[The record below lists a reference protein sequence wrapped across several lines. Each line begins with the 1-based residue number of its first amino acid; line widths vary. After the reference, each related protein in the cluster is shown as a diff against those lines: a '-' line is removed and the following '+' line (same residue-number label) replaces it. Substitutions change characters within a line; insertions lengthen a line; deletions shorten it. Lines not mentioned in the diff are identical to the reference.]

1 MVDNIIQV
9 KKSVIRGTIRCP
21 SSKSYSH
28 RAIVIG
34 SLTNGNSVIR
44 NVLLARDTLATLNA
58 CKSLGAKIKHEN
70 GDLQIEGKA
79 RLDTPENVINVEN
92 SGTTLR
98 LVSAISSLVRKG
110 FTVITGDESLRKRPM
125 QPILDALIQLGV
137 KSYSTKMN
145 GFAPLI
151 VKGGGIRGG
160 IATVDGTVSSQFVS
174 ALLIS
179 CIYAD
184 SNVTIKING
193 DQVSKPYIESTL
205 ATMKKFGVTI
215 DHEPNY
221 SEFHIENME
230 YTPTVFKIPGD
241 FSTAALLLSAGVLAG
256 DRLTVQ
262 GLNFKLPQGDSRI
275 IDIIRMMGGKINV
288 DKEKGEVVVS
298 SNCEVL
304 EGGNF
309 DLTDNP
315 DLLPVVSI
323 LALKARSQVRVSGIA
338 HARLKESDRVA
349 NICSELAKLGA
360 VIKQQNNEILI
371 SPPKIL
377 RNASF
382 ESFNDHRLFMAF
394 TIASMLTE
402 KSRITGAESVDV
414 SYPNF
419 IEDMRKLNAVISSMP
434 NKQ

>member
-1 MVDNIIQV
+1 M
-9 KKSVIRGTIRCP
+9 
-21 SSKSYSH
+21 
-28 RAIVIG
+28 AIG
-34 SLTNGNSVIR
+34 SLTNGNSVIT
-44 NVLLARDTLATLNA
+44 NVLLARDTLATLTA
-58 CKSLGAKIKHEN
+58 CKSLGANIKHGN
-70 GDLQIEGKA
+70 GDLHIQGKS

-98 LVSAISSLVRKG
+98 LVSVMSSLVEKG

-145 GFAPLI
+145 GFAPII

-160 IATVDGTVSSQFVS
+160 IAVVDGSISSQFVS

-184 SNVTIKING
+184 SKVIIKING

-205 ATMKKFGVTI
+205 ATMKEFGVTI
-215 DHEPNY
+215 DHEQNY
-221 SEFHIENME
+221 SEYHIKNME
-230 YTPTVFKIPGD
+230 YRPTVFNIPGD
-241 FSTAALLLSAGVLAG
+241 FSAAALLLSAGVLAG
-256 DRLTVQ
+256 DGLTVQ

-275 IDIIRMMGGKINV
+275 IDIIRTMGGKIDV

-298 SNCEVL
+298 SSCEAL
-304 EGGNF
+304 EGGTF

-323 LALKARSQVRVSGIA
+323 LALKARSQVRISGIA
-338 HARLKESDRVA
+338 HTRLKESDRVA
-349 NICSELAKLGA
+349 NISSELAKLGA
-360 VIKQQNNEILI
+360 LIKQQNDGILI
-371 SPPKIL
+371 TPPKIL
-377 RNASF
+377 KNASLQ
-382 ESFNDHRLFMAF
+382 SFNDHRLFMAF

-402 KSRITGAESVDV
+402 KSNVTGEESVDV

-419 IEDMRKLNAVISSMP
+419 IEDMRKLHAVIRSMP
-434 NKQ
+434 NKE

>member
-1 MVDNIIQV
+1 LVDIQI
-9 KKSVIRGTIRCP
+9 KKSSIRGIIRCP

-28 RAIVIG
+28 RAIAIG
-34 SLTNGNSVIR
+34 SLTNGSSVITD
-44 NVLLARDTLATLNA
+44 VLLARDTLATLTA
-58 CKSLGAKIKHEN
+58 CTSLGANIRHKNRGLH
-70 GDLQIEGKA
+70 IEGKA
-79 RLDTPENVINVEN
+79 KLETPENILNVEN

-98 LVSAISSLVRKG
+98 LISVMSSLVIKG
-110 FTVITGDESLRKRPM
+110 FTVITGDESLRRRPM

-145 GFAPLI
+145 GFAPLV

-160 IATVDGTVSSQFVS
+160 IAVIDGSISSQFVS

-184 SNVTIKING
+184 SKVIIKING

-205 ATMKKFGVTI
+205 ATMKAFGVTI

-221 SEFHIENME
+221 SEYYVENME
-230 YTPTVFKIPGD
+230 YSPTVFNIPGD
-241 FSTAALLLSAGVLAG
+241 FSTAALILAAGILVG
-256 DRLTVQ
+256 DGLTVQ

-275 IDIIRMMGGKINV
+275 IDIIRTMGGKINV

-298 SNCEVL
+298 SCGAL
-304 EGGNF
+304 EGGHF
-309 DLTDNP
+309 DLTDSP

-323 LALKARSQVRVSGIA
+323 LALKCTSQVRISGIA
-338 HARLKESDRVA
+338 HARLKESDRVS
-349 NICSELAKLGA
+349 IISSELAKLGA
-360 VIKQQNNEILI
+360 VIKQQNDQILI
-371 SPPKIL
+371 TPPKIL
-377 RNASF
+377 KNASL

-402 KSRITGAESVDV
+402 KSSVSGAESVDV

-419 IEDMRKLNAVISSMP
+419 LKDMRKLHAAIRSMP
-434 NKQ
+434 DGV